1 MHPSRRLFLKSTLAT
16 LPALGGS
23 ASFAATAPRAK
34 LPVAG
39 IVTSMG
45 NATHGD
51 VIFSKITD
59 GWLQDGGPGL
69 DLSLLSLFVDQPQ
82 PQDRGFDLA
91 KQHGV
96 RLCRSIDEALTL
108 GGDKLV
114 VSGVLLV
121 GEHGKYDKTAET
133 GQIMYPRRAFF
144 DAVVKTFR
152 RVGRCVPV
160 FNDKHLSYN
169 WQNAKHMVD
178 TARAMKF
185 PLLAGSSVPV
195 SWRVPDVSPA
205 RGCRLEEALTTGFG
219 DYEAYGFHALEGLQ
233 ALVEMRRGGE
243 TGVARVETVTG
254 EKIWETARAGR
265 WSRELFEA
273 ALNIAPRRKP
283 GDPEKLLRPN
293 SAWYLIEYRDGLRAT
308 IAIANGVTDKFA
320 FAARQPGIKPHF
332 ATNLATQDGF
342 PTAHFANQLR
352 AIDEMIH
359 TGVAPYPVERTLL
372 TTGVLH
378 AAMLSLAE
386 SRPIKT
392 PYLDVRYEP
401 TDWPHTPGMPPPPVR
416 NDKGSIP
423 KQSKPKG

>member
-1 MHPSRRLFLKSTLAT
+1 MPPSRRVFLQSTLAALPT
-16 LPALGGS
+16 LHRLS
-23 ASFAATAPRAK
+23 SFAAPTSRAK

-59 GWLQDGGPGL
+59 GWLQDGGPGP

-114 VSGVLLV
+114 VSGVLIV
-121 GEHGKYDKTAET
+121 GEHGKYDNSADTR
-133 GQIMYPRRAFF
+133 QVMYPRRAFF

-169 WQNAKHMVD
+169 WDDAKHMVE

-185 PLLAGSSVPV
+185 PLSAGSSIPV
-195 SWRVPDVSPA
+195 SWRVPDVSLV
-205 RGCRLEEALTTGFG
+205 RGCRLEEALATGFG
-219 DYEAYGFHALEGLQ
+219 GFEAYGFHALEGLQ

-243 TGVARVETVTG
+243 TGVSQVEAVAG
-254 EKIWETARAGR
+254 DKIWETARSGR
-265 WSRELFEA
+265 WSRELFYA
-273 ALNIAPRRKP
+273 ALDIAPRYKP

-293 SAWYLIEYRDGLRAT
+293 SAWYLIDYRDGLRAT

-320 FAARQPGIKPHF
+320 FAARQPGVSPHF
-332 ATNLATQDGF
+332 ATKLATQEGF

-359 TGVAPYPVERTLL
+359 TGAAPYPVERTLL

-378 AAMLSLAE
+378 AAMLSLAQG
-386 SRPIKT
+386 RPIKT

-401 TDWPHTPGMPPPPVR
+401 TDWPHTPGAPPPAVR
-416 NDKGSIP
+416 PDKGSIP
-423 KQSKPKG
+423 ARSKPKS

>member
-1 MHPSRRLFLKSTLAT
+1 MNRLT
-16 LPALGGS
+16 
-23 ASFAATAPRAK
+23 SFAAPPSRAK

-59 GWLQDGGPGL
+59 GWFQDGGSGP
-69 DLSLLSLFVDQPQ
+69 DLILSSLFVDQPQ

-91 KQHGV
+91 KQHGL

-108 GGDKLV
+108 GGDQLA
-114 VSGVLLV
+114 VSGVLIV
-121 GEHGKYDKTAET
+121 GEHGKYDKTVDT
-133 GQIMYPRRAFF
+133 QQVMYPRRAFF

-169 WQNAKHMVD
+169 WGDAKHMVE
-178 TARAMKF
+178 TARSLKF
-185 PLLAGSSVPV
+185 PLLAGSSIPV
-195 SWRVPDVSPA
+195 SWRVPDVSLP
-205 RGCRLEEALTTGFG
+205 RGCRIEEALATGFG
-219 DYEAYGFHALEGLQ
+219 GFEAYGFHALEGLQ

-243 TGVARVETVTG
+243 TGVARVESVTG
-254 EKIWETARAGR
+254 EKIWDTARSGR
-265 WSRELFEA
+265 WSRELLEA
-273 ALNIAPRRKP
+273 ALDIAPRYKA
-283 GDPEKLLRPN
+283 GDPEQLLRPN
-293 SAWYLIEYRDGLRAT
+293 SAWYLLEYRDGLRA
-308 IAIANGVTDKFA
+308 AVAMANGVTDKFA
-320 FAARQPGIKPHF
+320 FAARRPGIKPDF
-332 ATNLATQDGF
+332 ATQLATQDGF

-372 TTGVLH
+372 TTGVLN

-386 SRPIKT
+386 GRAIET

-401 TDWPHTPGMPPPPVR
+401 TDWPHTPGAPPPAVR
-416 NDKGSIP
+416 RDKGSIP
-423 KQSKPKG
+423 AQPKSKT